1 MIFLNRS
8 EERAFISAVIPL
20 YLRADL
26 EQSARAND
34 RSMSAE
40 VRRALTEYLTTSP
53 SAAGTRG
60 PTESRTLP
68 SQAGAGG
75 SHSGREGGAVEA
87 RARRGSE
94 GAQ

>member
-1 MIFLNRS
+1 MIVLNRS
-8 EERAFISAVIPL
+8 KDRAFITAAIPAR
-20 YLRADL
+20 LRAGL

-53 SAAGTRG
+53 SATGSRG
-60 PTESRTLP
+60 PTESRTLL

-75 SHSGREGGAVEA
+75 SHSGREGRAVEA
-87 RARRGSE
+87 RARRGIE
-94 GAQ
+94 GQS